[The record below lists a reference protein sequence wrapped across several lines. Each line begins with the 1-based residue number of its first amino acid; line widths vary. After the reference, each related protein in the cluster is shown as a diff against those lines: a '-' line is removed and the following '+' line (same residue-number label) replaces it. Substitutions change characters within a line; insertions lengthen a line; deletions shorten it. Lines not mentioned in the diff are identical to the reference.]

1 MEIDRQAVEK
11 VARLA
16 RLALSDDD
24 IALYQGQLSAILG
37 YIEQLDAVDTKDVP
51 PTAQVTG
58 LVNALADDEVRND
71 RQKKLPID
79 TPASDGTSIKVKGV
93 FGG

>member
-24 IALYQGQLSAILG
+24 VAANQRQLSKILE
-37 YIEQLDAVDTKDVP
+37 YIDQLNEVDTKGVP

-58 LVNALADDEVRND
+58 TVNALADDEVRNERRD
-71 RQKKLPID
+71 ELPID
-79 TPASDGTSIKVKGV
+79 APATDGGSIKVKGV
-93 FGG
+93 FDG